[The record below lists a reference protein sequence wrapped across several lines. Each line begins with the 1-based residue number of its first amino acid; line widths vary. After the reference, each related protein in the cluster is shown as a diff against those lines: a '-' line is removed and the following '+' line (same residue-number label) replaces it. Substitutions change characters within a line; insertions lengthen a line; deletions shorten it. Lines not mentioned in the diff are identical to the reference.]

1 MRQISSNH
9 LGETLRLGAAGR
21 HPCLLRRWV
30 PNGVGVH
37 GFRPTSIPSRSLIM
51 TDEKAWKYVGDQKR
65 KTWTYAE
72 ITASAEKRRYVG

>member
-1 MRQISSNH
+1 
-9 LGETLRLGAAGR
+9 
-21 HPCLLRRWV
+21 
-30 PNGVGVH
+30 
-37 GFRPTSIPSRSLIM
+37 M